1 MCLDFLAYSYFSL
14 LVVLLDKTLLC
25 FYFYAFKVWNVKLLA
40 DPIFHLFQ
48 QFIRWKYFLWG
59 WITVTKEILQSNFSA
74 LNASWFFFS
83 LLTTLSSSLMFNSR
97 LLYKVI
103 IFYKWRYTIEVSVSF
118 NDRHQRNPAK
128 WSW

>member
-40 DPIFHLFQ
+40 DPIFHLFEL
-48 QFIRWKYFLWG
+48 FIRWKFFLWG
-59 WITVTKEILQSNFSA
+59 WITVTKELQQSNFSA
-74 LNASWFFFS
+74 QNMSWFFFFS
-83 LLTTLSSSLMFNSR
+83 LLTLSSSLMFNSR

-103 IFYKWRYTIEVSVSF
+103 IFYEWRYTIEVSVSF